1 MYLLIG
7 TPYDACIGR
16 IQHKLEA
23 TGEEVLVTPEPLA
36 GEVDFRGEGRVAEVR
51 WDLTTAHSLSRLKL
65 GQHSIGQEDIRGVLV
80 RGSGAPLQPADWDPK
95 DYAYMQAEA
104 QSALLAWLNS
114 LPCPVVNPA
123 RAETFYRERTLPEQR
138 VWLARAGFPTTP
150 ILVTNSP
157 ASARRFARRWGGNL
171 SYVPLTSATRYPID
185 GPAQWAELERLMA
198 RFPVCLMEPEGP
210 SFYLTLAG
218 DRLVWSEGYFPGDSR
233 VALPGRAKARL
244 EGAARRLLEGLGVQ
258 MVQIEVQP
266 RDGQARAF
274 GFSLYPDFALYGEA
288 EQEELAE
295 GVVAA
300 LKGVAGKGVRA

>member
-7 TPYDACIGR
+7 TPYDACVGQV
-16 IQHKLEA
+16 QHKLEA
-23 TGEEVLVTPEPLA
+23 AGEEVLVTPEPLA
-36 GEVDFRGEGRVAEVR
+36 GVAQVR
-51 WDLTTAHSLSRLKL
+51 WDLTTARSLSRLRL
-65 GQHSIGQEDIRGVLV
+65 GERSLSQEDLRGVLV
-80 RGSGAPLQPADWDPK
+80 RGSGVPLQPAEWNPK

-104 QSALLAWLNS
+104 QSALLAWLKS

-138 VWLARAGFPTTP
+138 VWLARAGFPVAP

-185 GPAQWAELERLMA
+185 GPAQWAELERLMT

-210 SFYLTLAG
+210 SLYLTLAG
-218 DRLVWSEGYFPGDSR
+218 DRVLWSEAWFPGDR
-233 VALPGRAKARL
+233 REEPLPGRAKARL
-244 EGAARRLLEGLGVQ
+244 EQAARRLLEGLGVQ
-258 MVQIEVQP
+258 MVQIEIQP

-274 GFSLYPDFALYGEA
+274 GFSLYPDFALHGEA

-300 LKGVAGKGVRA
+300 LKGGALKGVGA